1 MPPRSSPGNGR
12 SPVHQMRVDE
22 MDGEGEEESALF
34 TRGVTVQ
41 GAPPA
46 PMPLA
51 GGRKPAQFGYSADA
65 RQASA
70 SRMAKLEE
78 RRRGLHGKS
87 RAPAAHDDLS
97 ETTSISGYGEEPPP
111 ASPPVSERKSAAG
124 SARDGAAAAPQVL
137 DLTPGNLDR
146 HDQSFHVERRPSQA
160 TGMWSELKEEATI
173 EDPEERAA
181 IMGRTLEKQLKN
193 LVPSAAQLKAAPAAA
208 PEVVVRDLRRPLW
221 VLLLLAAAL
230 FGAGAGAGYG
240 AGYAL
245 GAAYVPPP

>member
-41 GAPPA
+41 GAPPEMPA

-51 GGRKPAQFGYSADA
+51 GGRKPAQFGYSDDA
-65 RQASA
+65 GRRQASA

-111 ASPPVSERKSAAG
+111 AGSPTASERKSAAG
-124 SARDGAAAAPQVL
+124 SHAR
-137 DLTPGNLDR
+137 
-146 HDQSFHVERRPSQA
+146 FHAS
-160 TGMWSELKEEATI
+160 GSSWSH
-173 EDPEERAA
+173 
-181 IMGRTLEKQLKN
+181 
-193 LVPSAAQLKAAPAAA
+193 APAW
-208 PEVVVRDLRRPLW
+208 RM
-221 VLLLLAAAL
+221 
-230 FGAGAGAGYG
+230 
-240 AGYAL
+240 
-245 GAAYVPPP
+245 